1 MATLVYS
8 QSCATIP
15 INFRTFHHFPKKSL
29 ITTSSCSPFPSPQ
42 VSSKCSQL
50 WICLLS
56 PKICLFCTFC
66 VNGIIQNV
74 PSCLTSF
81 TYHDVF
87 KFHPCW
93 SMYPY
98 FIAFD
103 VWILF
108 HWKRAWCWGR
118 LRAGGEG
125 GDRGWDGWMASLTQW
140 AWVWANAG
148 RWWRTGKPGVLPS
161 MGLQGLRHDWVT
173 EQQLLHRMD
182 IPHFVYPFIHWWSFE
197 FFHVLAIMKHASM
210 DTCIQVFVWTESQG
224 CFEDQM
230 K

>member
-8 QSCATIP
+8 QSCAAIP
-15 INFRTFHHFPKKSL
+15 INFRTFHHFPQKSL
-29 ITTSSCSPFPSPQ
+29 ITTSNCSPFPSPQ

-66 VNGIIQNV
+66 VNGIIQNL

-98 FIAFD
+98 FIAFY

-125 GDRGWDGWMASLTQW
+125 GDRGWDGWMASLIQW
-140 AWVWANAG
+140 TWDRASSW
-148 RWWRTGKPGVLPS
+148 RWWRTGKPG
-161 MGLQGLRHDWVT
+161 MLQSIGV
-173 EQQLLHRMD
+173 
-182 IPHFVYPFIHWWSFE
+182 
-197 FFHVLAIMKHASM
+197 AK
-210 DTCIQVFVWTESQG
+210 SQTWLS
-224 CFEDQM
+224 